1 MRTLRLITISIAAII
16 LTFFLAKI
24 SPVVS
29 EEKPSTS
36 SESKKPFTVGMV
48 VPLSGPLAFF
58 GQDYMHAY
66 EIAVADRP
74 ELANLFSIRWED
86 SAYNPRQAIS
96 AFNKLL
102 LVDSADLIFS
112 FGGPMLNALAPLA
125 EARKVPFYASESEK
139 SDCEGRKFC
148 VLFRNERREWGE
160 ATWYALRK
168 RGLKNIAIVKNQ
180 NQFMNS
186 FVNGIIETKRADESV
201 SILIDVPP
209 GTADLR
215 TEVLKLRDTKFD
227 ALGVY
232 LLPDSHHGFTNAL
245 RSISKRPLI
254 FGVEELMHP
263 ENNRGNEDLVEGAL
277 VIAPW
282 VSPQYKELFESKHG
296 SSAGF
301 FYTAAVY
308 DLFNLL
314 ADTLKANPAARGLDL
329 ISSMRFSGTRKGV
342 SGEYFVKVSDAGVTS
357 YSFPIGIYR
366 QGSPVVQDD
375 VFHAGR

>member
-58 GQDYMHAY
+58 GQDYMRAY

-148 VLFRNERREWGE
+148 VLFRN
-160 ATWYALRK
+160 
-168 RGLKNIAIVKNQ
+168 
-180 NQFMNS
+180 
-186 FVNGIIETKRADESV
+186 
-201 SILIDVPP
+201 
-209 GTADLR
+209 
-215 TEVLKLRDTKFD
+215 
-227 ALGVY
+227 
-232 LLPDSHHGFTNAL
+232 
-245 RSISKRPLI
+245 
-254 FGVEELMHP
+254 
-263 ENNRGNEDLVEGAL
+263 
-277 VIAPW
+277 
-282 VSPQYKELFESKHG
+282 
-296 SSAGF
+296 
-301 FYTAAVY
+301 
-308 DLFNLL
+308 
-314 ADTLKANPAARGLDL
+314 
-329 ISSMRFSGTRKGV
+329 
-342 SGEYFVKVSDAGVTS
+342 
-357 YSFPIGIYR
+357 
-366 QGSPVVQDD
+366 
-375 VFHAGR
+375 